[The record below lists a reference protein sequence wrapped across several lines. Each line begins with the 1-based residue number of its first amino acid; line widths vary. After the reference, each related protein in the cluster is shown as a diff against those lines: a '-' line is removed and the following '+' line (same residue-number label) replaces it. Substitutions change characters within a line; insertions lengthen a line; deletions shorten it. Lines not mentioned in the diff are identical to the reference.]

1 MIAPFFRRL
10 SRFTQFPALYAR
22 GWSLWLPFL
31 AAGIR
36 VDRISHDFRQ
46 IDVSMRL
53 KLRNAN
59 YVGTHF
65 GGSLYAMTDPFFMA
79 MFIHNL
85 GDEYIVWD
93 KAASIDFK
101 KPGVGTVRVHFRLSQ
116 SDIDRALAEVAASE
130 KGKTLWEKSVSVVDE
145 QGEVVATVD
154 KVVYIR
160 KKDKSR

>member
-1 MIAPFFRRL
+1 MFAPLLRQLNRL
-10 SRFTQFPALYAR
+10 APYPGLYAKC
-22 GWSLWLPFL
+22 WSLWLPFL

-36 VDRISHDFRQ
+36 VDHISRDFRQ

-53 KLRNAN
+53 KLRNTN

-85 GDEYIVWD
+85 GEDYIVWD
-93 KAASIDFK
+93 QAASIHFK
-101 KPGVGTVRVHFRLSQ
+101 KPGVGTVRAHFRLSQ
-116 SDIDRALAEVAASE
+116 TDIDQVLHETAASE
-130 KGKTLWEKSVSVVDE
+130 RGKTLWQKTVSVVSST
-145 QGEVVATVD
+145 GEVVATVD

-160 KKDKSR
+160 KKAPKD

>member
-1 MIAPFFRRL
+1 MIAPFFRKL
-10 SRFTQFPALYAR
+10 SKITQYPSLYAR

-36 VDRISHDFRQ
+36 IDRISHDFRQ

-53 KLRNAN
+53 SLRNAN

-101 KPGVGTVRVHFRLSQ
+101 KPGTGTVRAHFRISQ
-116 SDIDRALAEVAASE
+116 NDIDLVLAEISTNE
-130 KGKTLWEKSVSVVDE
+130 KGKTLWQKTVSVVNE
-145 QGEVVATVD
+145 RGEVVATVD

-160 KKDKSR
+160 KKI